1 MEVTVSRLGAK
12 DRDRARALF
21 TMMAAVF
28 DEPGSELSDGYLER
42 LLASDAFWALAASLD
57 GQIIGGLTAH
67 TLPMTR
73 CEASEIFIY
82 DLAVHEQHQR
92 QGVGRKLVEELRSAA
107 AQMGISE
114 LFVPADDEDQHAL
127 DFYRALGG
135 AGDPV
140 TIFSFGRRAAVGE
153 D

>member
-28 DEPGSELSDGYLER
+28 DEPNSELSDGYLDR
-42 LLASDAFWALAASLD
+42 LLASEAFWALAASRE
-57 GQIIGGLTAH
+57 GQIVGGLTAH
-67 TLPMTR
+67 MLPMTR
-73 CEASEIFIY
+73 CEVSEIFIY
-82 DLAVHEQHQR
+82 DLAVHEAHQR
-92 QGVGRKLVEELRSAA
+92 QGVGRKLVQELRSAA
-107 AQMGISE
+107 AQIGISE

-127 DFYRALGG
+127 DFYRALGA

-140 TIFSFGRRAAVGE
+140 TIFSFGRRATLE
-153 D
+153 DD